1 MVFKVQ
7 TMSIICAGYI
17 HDIDDIFIDNS
28 ALHFPKYII
37 FSLYKL
43 IT

>member
-1 MVFKVQ
+1 MVFIVQ
-7 TMSIICAGYI
+7 TMSIICAGY
-17 HDIDDIFIDNS
+17 IDDIFIDNS

-37 FSLYKL
+37 FSLYEL